1 LAIILVNLF
10 LILKKFTFAGMVS
23 VNNLSLYFGGQD
35 IFKNISFMVNKGDK
49 IGLTGKN
56 GAGKSTLLKILAKD
70 LTPNN
75 GNVSVPNGI
84 VVGFL
89 RQDLE
94 FEDGRTVL
102 EEAQTSF
109 EFLNDVEVRMNE
121 ANKQLTE
128 RTDYESDAY
137 LDIINEFNVLEE
149 RFRMAGGHDTAAEIS
164 QVLSGLGF
172 SQYDFERQTTEF
184 SGGWRMRI
192 ELAKILLMKPELL
205 LLDEPTNH
213 LDIESIMWLERWL
226 KNYSGAVV
234 LVSHDRLFLDASTN
248 RTIEVAFSKINDY
261 KASYT
266 KYLTLRED
274 RVEKQIQAKKNQ
286 DKYIEETK
294 LLINKFR
301 AKKNKASFAQS
312 LIKKLDKLEIIQVE
326 QEDIARM
333 QFRFPPAPHSGKMSL
348 EVKNAS
354 KSYGDLNV
362 LKNINLEIVRGD
374 KLAFVGKN
382 GEGKSTLAKMIVKEL
397 DFNGEIQLG
406 HQVKMGYYAQN
417 QAEFLDE
424 NLTVLETIE
433 HAATEDTAGRVRS
446 ILGSF
451 LFSNDEVKKKVKVL
465 SGGERARVALC
476 KLLLDP
482 YNLLVMDEPTNHLD
496 ITSKELLKKALNNY
510 DGSLIV
516 VSHDREFLQGL
527 TEKVYEFKNQNIK
540 EYFGDIDTFLSEKD
554 LENFKELESS
564 QKDQKKIKQ
573 DKTGEQF
580 SYSEQKNKQKKLK
593 KLKNR
598 ISKLE
603 KQIEI
608 LDKSQKS
615 IDLEL
620 AIPEKFTE
628 LSKKDNFFVDYEH
641 NQQKLKELEAE
652 WEQAAE
658 QLEAIK

>member
-1 LAIILVNLF
+1 
-10 LILKKFTFAGMVS
+10 
-23 VNNLSLYFGGQD
+23 
-35 IFKNISFMVNKGDK
+35 MVNKGDK

-56 GAGKSTLLKILAKD
+56 GAGKSTLLKVLAKD

-109 EFLNDVEVRMNE
+109 EFLNDVEIRMND

-286 DKYIEETK
+286 DKYIDETK
-294 LLINKFR
+294 ILINKFR

-326 QEDIARM
+326 QEDVARM

-348 EVKNAS
+348 EVKDAS

-362 LKNINLEIVRGD
+362 LDKINLEIVRGD

-397 DFNGEIQLG
+397 DFTGDIQLG

-433 HAATEDTAGRVRS
+433 QAATEDTAGRVRS

-476 KLLLDP
+476 KLLLEP

-540 EYFGDIDTFLSEKD
+540 EYVGDIDTFLSEKD

-564 QKDQKKIKQ
+564 QKEQKKNKQ
-573 DKTGEQF
+573 DKSEDQL
-580 SYSEQKNKQKKLK
+580 SYTDHKNHQKKLK
-593 KLKNR
+593 KLQNR

-608 LDKSQKS
+608 LDKSQKQ
-615 IDLEL
+615 IDADL
-620 AIPEKFTE
+620 AIPEKFNE
-628 LSKKDNFFVDYEH
+628 MSKKDGFFANYEN
-641 NQQKLKELEAE
+641 NQLKLQELELE
-652 WEQAAE
+652 WGQAVE

>member
-1 LAIILVNLF
+1 
-10 LILKKFTFAGMVS
+10 MVS

-56 GAGKSTLLKILAKD
+56 GAGKSTLLKVLAKD

-109 EFLNDVEVRMNE
+109 EFLNDVEIRMND

-286 DKYIEETK
+286 DKYIGETK
-294 LLINKFR
+294 ILINKFR

-312 LIKKLDKLEIIQVE
+312 LIKKLEKLEIIQVE
-326 QEDIARM
+326 QEDVARM

-348 EVKNAS
+348 EVKDAS
-354 KSYGDLNV
+354 KNYGDLNV
-362 LKNINLEIVRGD
+362 LDKINLEIVRGD

-397 DFNGEIQLG
+397 DFTGEIQLG

-433 HAATEDTAGRVRS
+433 QAATEDTAGRVRS

-476 KLLLDP
+476 KLLLEP

-540 EYFGDIDTFLSEKD
+540 EYVGDIDTFLSEKD

-564 QKDQKKIKQ
+564 QKEQKKTKQ
-573 DKTGEQF
+573 DKSGDQL
-580 SYSEQKNKQKKLK
+580 SYTDQKNKQKELK
-593 KLKNR
+593 KLQNR

-603 KQIEI
+603 KQIEV
-608 LDKSQKS
+608 LDKYQKQ
-615 IDLEL
+615 IDADL
-620 AIPEKFTE
+620 AIPEKFSE
-628 LSKKDNFFVDYEH
+628 MSKKDGFFAEYEN
-641 NQQKLKELEAE
+641 NQLKLQELEVE
-652 WEQAAE
+652 WGQAAE
-658 QLEAIK
+658 KLDAIK

>member
-1 LAIILVNLF
+1 
-10 LILKKFTFAGMVS
+10 
-23 VNNLSLYFGGQD
+23 
-35 IFKNISFMVNKGDK
+35 MVNKGDK

-56 GAGKSTLLKILAKD
+56 GAGKSTLLKVLAKD

-109 EFLNDVEVRMNE
+109 EFLNDVEMRMNE

-172 SQYDFERQTTEF
+172 SQYDFERQTNEF

-294 LLINKFR
+294 ILINKFR

-326 QEDIARM
+326 QEDVARM

-354 KSYGDLNV
+354 KTYGDLNV
-362 LKNINLEIVRGD
+362 LDNINLEIVRGD

-397 DFNGEIQLG
+397 DFTGKIQLG

-433 HAATEDTAGRVRS
+433 QAATEDTAGRVRS

-476 KLLLDP
+476 KLLLEP

-527 TEKVYEFKNQNIK
+527 TQKVYEFKNQNIK
-540 EYFGDIDTFLSEKD
+540 EYVGDIDTFLEEKD

-564 QKDQKKIKQ
+564 QKEQKKTKQ
-573 DKTGEQF
+573 NKRDDQLSYADK
-580 SYSEQKNKQKKLK
+580 KNQQKKLK
-593 KLKNR
+593 KLQNR

-608 LDKSQKS
+608 LDKSQKE
-615 IDLEL
+615 IDADL

-628 LSKKDNFFVDYEH
+628 LSKKDGFFAEYEN
-641 NQQKLKELEAE
+641 NQQKLQELEVE
-652 WEQAAE
+652 WAQAAE

>member
-1 LAIILVNLF
+1 V
-10 LILKKFTFAGMVS
+10 LKNVTFAAMVS

-35 IFKNISFMVNKGDK
+35 IFKDISFMVNKGDK

-56 GAGKSTLLKILAKD
+56 GAGKSTLLKVLAKD

-102 EEAQTSF
+102 EEAQTAF
-109 EFLNDVEVRMNE
+109 EFLNDVEIRMNE

-128 RTDYESDAY
+128 RTDYESDSY
-137 LDIINEFNVLEE
+137 LDIITEFNELEE
-149 RFRMAGGHDTAAEIS
+149 RFRMAGGHDTAAEIN
-164 QVLSGLGF
+164 QVLTGLGF
-172 SQYDFERQTTEF
+172 TQYDFERQTTEF

-274 RVEKQIQAKKNQ
+274 RIEKQIQAKKNQ

-294 LLINKFR
+294 ILINKFR

-326 QEDIARM
+326 QEDVARI

-348 EVKNAS
+348 IIEDAS

-362 LKNINLEIVRGD
+362 LDKINLEIVRGD
-374 KLAFVGKN
+374 KIAFVGKN
-382 GEGKSTLAKMIVKEL
+382 GEGKSTLAKMIVNEL
-397 DFNGEIQLG
+397 DFDGKIALG

-424 NLTVLETIE
+424 NLTVLQTIE
-433 HAATEDTAGRVRS
+433 QAATEDTAGRVRS

-476 KLLLDP
+476 KLLLEP
-482 YNLLVMDEPTNHLD
+482 YNLLIMDEPTNHLD
-496 ITSKELLKKALNNY
+496 ITSKELLKKALKNY

-540 EYFGDIDTFLSEKD
+540 EYIGDIDTFLEEKD
-554 LENFKELESS
+554 LENFKQLESS
-564 QKDQKKIKQ
+564 QKEQKNTKQDKSVDQLSYAEQKAHQKKIK
-573 DKTGEQF
+573 
-580 SYSEQKNKQKKLK
+580 KLQ
-593 KLKNR
+593 NR

-603 KQIEI
+603 KEI
-608 LDKSQKS
+608 ATLEQLQKS
-615 IDLEL
+615 IDTDL
-620 AIPEKFTE
+620 AIPEKFSE
-628 LSKKDNFFVDYEH
+628 LSQKEGFFDDYEK
-641 NQQKLKELEAE
+641 NRQKLQKMEAE
-652 WEQAAE
+652 WEQSVE
-658 QLEAIK
+658 SLETIK

>member
-1 LAIILVNLF
+1 
-10 LILKKFTFAGMVS
+10 MVS

-56 GAGKSTLLKILAKD
+56 GAGKSTLLKVLAKD

-109 EFLNDVEVRMNE
+109 EFLNDVEIRMNE

-213 LDIESIMWLERWL
+213 LDIESIVWLERWL
-226 KNYSGAVV
+226 KNYTGAVV

-286 DKYIEETK
+286 DKYIDETK
-294 LLINKFR
+294 ILINKFR

-326 QEDIARM
+326 QEDVARM

-362 LKNINLEIVRGD
+362 LDKINLEVVRGD

-397 DFNGEIQLG
+397 DFTGEIQLG

-433 HAATEDTAGRVRS
+433 QAATEDTAGRVRS

-476 KLLLDP
+476 KLLLEP

-527 TEKVYEFKNQNIK
+527 SEKVYEFKNQNIK
-540 EYFGDIDTFLSEKD
+540 EYVGDIDTFLEEKD

-564 QKDQKKIKQ
+564 QKEQKKTKQNKKDDQLSYADQKNQ
-573 DKTGEQF
+573 
-580 SYSEQKNKQKKLK
+580 QKKLK
-593 KLKNR
+593 KLQNR

-608 LDKSQKS
+608 LDKSQKE
-615 IDLEL
+615 IDADL

-628 LSKKDNFFVDYEH
+628 LSKKDGFFAEYEN
-641 NQQKLKELEAE
+641 NQQKLQELEVE
-652 WEQAAE
+652 WAQAAE

>member
-1 LAIILVNLF
+1 
-10 LILKKFTFAGMVS
+10 
-23 VNNLSLYFGGQD
+23 
-35 IFKNISFMVNKGDK
+35 MVNKGDK

-56 GAGKSTLLKILAKD
+56 GAGKSTLLKVLAKD

-109 EFLNDVEVRMNE
+109 EFLNDVEIRMNE

-266 KYLTLRED
+266 KYLTLRLD

-294 LLINKFR
+294 ILINKFR

-326 QEDIARM
+326 QEDVARM

-348 EVKNAS
+348 EVKDAS
-354 KSYGDLNV
+354 KNYGDLNV
-362 LKNINLEIVRGD
+362 LDKINLEVVRGD

-397 DFNGEIQLG
+397 DFDGEIQLG

-433 HAATEDTAGRVRS
+433 QAATEDTAGRVRS

-476 KLLLDP
+476 KLLLEP

-540 EYFGDIDTFLSEKD
+540 EYVGDIDTFLEEKD

-564 QKDQKKIKQ
+564 QKEQKKTKQNKKDDQLSYADQKNQ
-573 DKTGEQF
+573 
-580 SYSEQKNKQKKLK
+580 QKKLK
-593 KLKNR
+593 KLQNR

-603 KQIEI
+603 KQIEV
-608 LDKSQKS
+608 LDKSQKE
-615 IDLEL
+615 IDADL

-628 LSKKDNFFVDYEH
+628 LSKKDGFFAEYEN
-641 NQQKLKELEAE
+641 NQQKLQELEVE
-652 WEQAAE
+652 WAQAAE